1 MMSLIDALE
10 DNTLNKDLFHVTDE
24 SDIGGEIHETFTSA
38 SFNSS
43 AHYVNTAFTGLE
55 STVTAI
61 TSNSQSTTEDLAID
75 VGHKT
80 VSPESLETCLMNF
93 DIPGISGGSNLNVN
107 MTSSLAP
114 PNSIFYGDQP
124 ITTEH
129 LWSPHY
135 EYTQS
140 NFAAN
145 EYNHLHQ

>member
-10 DNTLNKDLFHVTDE
+10 DNTLNKEDLFHVMDE
-24 SDIGGEIHETFTSA
+24 SGIGGEIHETFSSA
-38 SFNSS
+38 SLNSS
-43 AHYVNTAFTGLE
+43 AHHINTAFTGLE
-55 STVTAI
+55 SAVTAI
-61 TSNSQSTTEDLAID
+61 ISHNQSTTED

-93 DIPGISGGSNLNVN
+93 DIPGMSGVSNLNVN
-107 MTSSLAP
+107 MSSPLAL
-114 PNSIFYGDQP
+114 PNSILYGDQP

-135 EYTQS
+135 EHTQS